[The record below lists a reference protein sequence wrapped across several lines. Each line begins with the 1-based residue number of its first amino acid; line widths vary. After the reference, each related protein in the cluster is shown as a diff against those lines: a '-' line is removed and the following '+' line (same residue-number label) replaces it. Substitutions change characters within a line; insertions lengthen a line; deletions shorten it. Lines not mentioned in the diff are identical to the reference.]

1 MKSGKSNPPLY
12 DYPKQGESI
21 VFGLGLIPKEG
32 VPEIKIRYNRS
43 KKTFLGKV
51 TNSKDSYELLKK
63 VFDRRTLQL
72 QESFV
77 VLYLNRANQIL
88 GYYKHSLGGIAGT
101 VADPR
106 IIFATALASASSGI
120 ILAHNHPSGNL
131 TASQADIDLTRKIK
145 EGGKL
150 LEIQLLDH
158 LIVTKLAYYSFADEG
173 IL

>member
-1 MKSGKSNPPLY
+1 MKANSIKGRK
-12 DYPKQGESI
+12 YPQRSETI

-43 KKTFLGKV
+43 TKGFLGKV
-51 TNSKDSYELLKK
+51 TNSKDSFEFLKK

-77 VLYLNRANQIL
+77 VVYLNRANQIL
-88 GYYKHSLGGIAGT
+88 GYYKHSIGGITGT

-106 IIFATALASASSGI
+106 IIFATGVASASSGI
-120 ILAHNHPSGNL
+120 ILSHNHPSGNL

-150 LEIQLLDH
+150 LDIQLLDH
-158 LIVTKLAYYSFADEG
+158 LIVTKTGYFSFADEG
-173 IL
+173 LI